1 MGVIH
6 LAAIGLTF
14 KALSDPNRRKVLQLL
29 RNGDMTAGELSEHF
43 SITKPSLSHHLS
55 LLKQAGLVSDER
67 QGQNIIYSLESTVF
81 QDIIVWLMKYTAG
94 ESNSLDEGGA
104 KDE

>member
-1 MGVIH
+1 MVA
-6 LAAIGLTF
+6 LGLTF

-29 RNGDMTAGELSEHF
+29 KTGDMSAGELAEHF
-43 SITKPSLSHHLS
+43 SITKPSLSHHLTV
-55 LLKQAGLVSDER
+55 LKQAGLVSDER

-81 QDIIVWLMKYTAG
+81 QDVVAWLMDYTTG
-94 ESNSLDEGGA
+94 GNTTQDEGGA

>member
-14 KALSDPNRRKVLQLL
+14 KALSDPN

-67 QGQNIIYSLESTVF
+67 QGQKIIYSLESTVF

-94 ESNSLDEGGA
+94 ESNSLDEIGRA
-104 KDE
+104 HV